1 MSEKKTKRYS
11 AVWFGQV
18 RRVMVGQVPIEVIE
32 EGNDAIL
39 NWLWCEGEQLEDES
53 AGWEPPFEPELDEEE

>member
-39 NWLWCEGEQLEDES
+39 NWLWCEGEQLDDETD
-53 AGWEPPFEPELDEEE
+53 GWEPPFEPDLEEEE